1 MERSEGLMR
10 PVTIAA
16 ALIISLTCISLSP
29 SIADPS
35 PSPSP
40 TVALDSYKVALEQY
54 KHDREVFMA
63 ALRDRANKMQNI
75 NNVFKAAV
83 DKANSDARAAMPAA
97 TTPLQKTTISS
108 IRRSAI
114 DAAINARDISIAG
127 LGPMPTPPVEPVR
140 PEKQQSNNGK
150 GEKSR
155 R

>member
-1 MERSEGLMR
+1 MR

-35 PSPSP
+35 PSP

-54 KHDREVFMA
+54 KHDRDVFMA
-63 ALRDRANKMQNI
+63 ALRDRGNKMQNI
-75 NNVFKAAV
+75 NNLFKAAV
-83 DKANSDARAAMPAA
+83 DKANSDARAAMPTA

-108 IRRSAI
+108 NRRAAI

>member
-1 MERSEGLMR
+1 MEKVERRMR
-10 PVTIAA
+10 NATVAASLLIA
-16 ALIISLTCISLSP
+16 ITCTSVISAEAYVSPSPAP
-29 SIADPS
+29 SIAAD
-35 PSPSP
+35 
-40 TVALDSYKVALEQY
+40 AYKVALEQY
-54 KHDREVFMA
+54 KHDRDVFMA

-83 DKANSDARAAMPAA
+83 DKANSDARIAMPAA

-108 IRRSAI
+108 NRRSAI

-140 PEKQQSNNGK
+140 PEKQQPNSGK
-150 GEKSR
+150 GEKNR

>member
-35 PSPSP
+35 PSP

-54 KHDREVFMA
+54 KHDRDVFMA
-63 ALRDRANKMQNI
+63 ALRDRGNKMQNI
-75 NNVFKAAV
+75 NNLFKAAV
-83 DKANSDARAAMPAA
+83 DKANSDARAAMPTA

-108 IRRSAI
+108 NRRAAI

>member
-1 MERSEGLMR
+1 MR

-29 SIADPS
+29 SIAD

-83 DKANSDARAAMPAA
+83 DKANSDARTAMPAA

-108 IRRSAI
+108 NRRAAI

>member
-29 SIADPS
+29 SIAD

>member
-1 MERSEGLMR
+1 MR

-35 PSPSP
+35 PSP
-40 TVALDSYKVALEQY
+40 TVALDSYKIALEQY
-54 KHDREVFMA
+54 KHDRDVFMA
-63 ALRDRANKMQNI
+63 ALRDRGNKMQNI

-83 DKANSDARAAMPAA
+83 DKANSDARAALPAA

-108 IRRSAI
+108 NRRAAI
-114 DAAINARDISIAG
+114 DVAINARDISIAG

>member
-1 MERSEGLMR
+1 
-10 PVTIAA
+10 
-16 ALIISLTCISLSP
+16 
-29 SIADPS
+29 
-35 PSPSP
+35 
-40 TVALDSYKVALEQY
+40 
-54 KHDREVFMA
+54 
-63 ALRDRANKMQNI
+63 MQNI

-83 DKANSDARAAMPAA
+83 DKANSDARTAMSAA

-108 IRRSAI
+108 NRRAAI